1 MFRAQG
7 VSESGFGGFRV
18 SNLDF
23 MAIVGCQIRL
33 SRHIGRFLN
42 SSFGIPKY
50 MTQDQHKLCRLHRD
64 LGAVLGYV
72 LGWWCIFLTAQIA
85 GFYRQLSC
93 MPVPIY
99 LGGKTTRLF
108 NVTREGEGESQRERE
123 RESSETAA
131 GNQRAP
137 EGASGRGRARATE
150 R

>member
-72 LGWWCIFLTAQIA
+72 LGWWCIFLTAQTA

-108 NVTREGEGESQRERE
+108 NVTREGEGKSQRERE
-123 RESSETAA
+123 RERVLRDSRREPESA
-131 GNQRAP
+131 GGSQW
-137 EGASGRGRARATE
+137 E